1 MRVTL
6 ATLGSRGDIQ
16 PMVVLG
22 AELRRRGHEVVLG
35 VPPNLIDFAGKAGF
49 RAHPVGPDSQ
59 AFVESADGQRWLASG
74 DARAFLNAMGEIGH
88 EMAPQ
93 ADSQLLRA
101 CEGAELIVCGILGE
115 DHALCVAEAWGI
127 PLVSLHLAPSRPTR
141 AYPNFLVTTRQ
152 LHLGVVNRATGSLVE
167 RVVWNKLRGDTN
179 ALRAR
184 LGLAASRRT
193 TTARMA
199 DMGVPEVQ
207 GYSTALAP
215 RLHDYGARRPITG
228 FLTPDAE
235 LRRQLGEQGVDADL
249 DAWLDAGDA
258 PAYFGFGS
266 MPILDPPAALAT
278 INAVAR
284 RLGVR
289 ALISAGWSGIA
300 GESSDDVRV
309 VGAINHD
316 AVLPRCLLAVHHG
329 GAGTT
334 AAAATAGIPALVY
347 SVFADQPFWGARLEE
362 LGCGVHHRFTDLS
375 PETLESSLRRLLDP
389 ELRRRAATLGRVLA
403 ADGGGAQRAADV
415 VEAAYDAPGGR
426 CRPISSTTRSAMVA
440 SSAMS
445 SELKRWGSVPST
457 HRAPSTSP

>member
-22 AELRRRGHEVVLG
+22 AELRRRGHDVVLG
-35 VPPNLIDFAGKAGF
+35 VPPNLIGFAGKAGF
-49 RAHPVGPDSQ
+49 PAHPVGPDSQ

-74 DARAFLNAMGEIGH
+74 NARAFLNAMGEIGH

-101 CEGAELIVCGILGE
+101 CEGAEIIVCGILGE

-127 PLVSLHLAPSRPTR
+127 PLVSLHLAPSRPTA

-152 LHLGVVNRATGSLVE
+152 LHLGVANRATGRLVE

-179 ALRAR
+179 ALRMR
-184 LGLAASRRT
+184 LGLPPARRT

-199 DMGVPEVQ
+199 EMGVPELQ
-207 GYSTALAP
+207 GYSAVLAP
-215 RLHDYGARRPITG
+215 GLRDYGSRRPITG
-228 FLTPDAE
+228 FLTPDGE
-235 LRRQLGEQGVDADL
+235 LRRQLGEEGVDADL
-249 DAWLDAGDA
+249 DAWLEAGDP

-266 MPILDPPAALAT
+266 MPILDPPATLAAIT
-278 INAVAR
+278 TVAR

-289 ALISAGWSGIA
+289 ALISAGWSGMA
-300 GESSDDVRV
+300 GASNDEVRV

-334 AAAATAGIPALVY
+334 AAAAMAGVPALVY

-362 LGCGVHHRFTDLS
+362 LGCGVHHRFTDLG
-375 PETLESSLRRLLDP
+375 PATLEAGLRRLLDP
-389 ELRRRAATLGRVLA
+389 ELRLRAAALGRALA

-415 VEAAYDAPGGR
+415 VEAAYGTRRRPETPAPPVPV
-426 CRPISSTTRSAMVA
+426 RP
-440 SSAMS
+440 
-445 SELKRWGSVPST
+445 
-457 HRAPSTSP
+457 